1 METGKI
7 DQAEESMMRCRHRV
21 AGWRPVAAIGVAGLT
36 AGMMLAGGIGEA
48 FVPAP
53 LASAGVTNSRPP
65 ALQREIVLATL
76 TSVDVPS
83 PPTSPYRS
91 QDGPS
96 RAIPMTAAR
105 SASWPPVRRMRFLE
119 PNGRR
124 LDIPVSRPPDRGR
137 PS

>member
-48 FVPAP
+48 FVPAR

-83 PPTSPYRS
+83 PPGNLPYRS

-96 RAIPMTAAR
+96 GAIPMTAAR
-105 SASWPPVRRMRFLE
+105 SASWAARSSYE
-119 PNGRR
+119 
-124 LDIPVSRPPDRGR
+124 VS
-137 PS
+137 